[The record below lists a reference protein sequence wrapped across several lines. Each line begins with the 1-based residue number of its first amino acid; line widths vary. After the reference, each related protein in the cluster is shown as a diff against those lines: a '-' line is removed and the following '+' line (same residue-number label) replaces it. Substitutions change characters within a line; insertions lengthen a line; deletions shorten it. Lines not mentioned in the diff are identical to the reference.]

1 MTYLLMIKAWNQAAG
16 INTNQAQRDA
26 ANLLTNRQWWY
37 VNHIFN
43 HIFNPDLNWEELNK

>member
-26 ANLLTNRQWWY
+26 ASLLTDRQWWY
-37 VNHIFN
+37 VNHII
-43 HIFNPDLNWEELNK
+43 HPDLNWEILDD